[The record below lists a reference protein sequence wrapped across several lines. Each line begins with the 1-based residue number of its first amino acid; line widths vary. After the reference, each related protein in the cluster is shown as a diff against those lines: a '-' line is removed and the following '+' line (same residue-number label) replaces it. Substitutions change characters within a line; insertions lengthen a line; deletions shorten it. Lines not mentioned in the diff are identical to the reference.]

1 MAGESRKR
9 SGAGAVAAGA
19 PQWPDDHPRL
29 RNAGRV
35 ADRVVSA
42 RASNYLVPGSTQSAG
57 GWEWALGAWD
67 HEEFGGPATPPR
79 RARGG
84 DRSPG
89 SERMTLVAAMLGA
102 LFALGLVTFA
112 VAMRPVA
119 PGETPERRHRPPV
132 RTRVENLVLRLALGI
147 GVAVVVGV
155 ITRWPMAA
163 LLLGLAGFLA
173 PSLLGGEAQRKAKLD
188 RVEGIAAWAEMLRDT
203 MAGSGGLEQS
213 IIATAGVA
221 PPAIRREVLRLAARL
236 ERERLAPALREFAD
250 ELDDPSGDLVVA
262 ALILAAD
269 KSPKRLGDL
278 LGRLAD
284 SARDEVNM
292 RLRVDAGRS
301 RTRTSVKVITVFTT
315 LFATFLIVFNRSYL
329 EPYDSLVGQMVMA
342 FVGLCFGAAFYWL
355 ARTFRVEEDE
365 RFLRT
370 DGGEA

>member
-1 MAGESRKR
+1 
-9 SGAGAVAAGA
+9 
-19 PQWPDDHPRL
+19 
-29 RNAGRV
+29 
-35 ADRVVSA
+35 
-42 RASNYLVPGSTQSAG
+42 
-57 GWEWALGAWD
+57 
-67 HEEFGGPATPPR
+67 
-79 RARGG
+79 
-84 DRSPG
+84 
-89 SERMTLVAAMLGA
+89 MTLVAGVLGA
-102 LFALGLVTFA
+102 LFALGVVTFA

-119 PGETPERRHRPPV
+119 PAEAPPRRRSGPSARERF
-132 RTRVENLVLRLALGI
+132 ENLVLRLALGI

-155 ITRWPMAA
+155 VTRWPMAA

-221 PPAIRREVLRLAARL
+221 PPAIRREVVRLAARL

-315 LFATFLIVFNRSYL
+315 LFAAFLIVFNRSYL

-342 FVGLCFGAAFYWL
+342 FVGLCFGGAFTWL